1 MTQPPFSPEQ
11 LPAVEEVAIP
21 ESLPILGLPD
31 AVMFPGAVLPLS
43 ISGENVVRLIDEAAL
58 STRVIGVFWETS
70 GDAGADPLGL
80 ARTGCAAQ
88 IARLARQPGGGV
100 QVLLQ
105 GLARVQILQLQ
116 TGASYPQARV
126 TVLDEPEPEPP
137 EAAALARTVRVAFE
151 QVVRLSPNLPDQAA
165 VVAANIPRAG
175 TLADLIA
182 ANLGLSAGDQ
192 QAVLDALDLAER
204 LRLVLGLLERE
215 RELLDIANR
224 TREDVAKSQ
233 REYVLRQQL
242 ETIRR
247 ELGEGDEQGA
257 EVAELRR
264 RLEEAGLPDEARREA
279 ERELERLAR
288 MSPAAPDYNIS
299 RTYLDWLIGLP
310 WNVSTPD
317 NLDLARARAVL
328 DEDHYDLEKIKDRIV
343 EYLAVRKL
351 HAEQGNARA
360 RSPILCFLG
369 PPGVGKTSLGQSV
382 ARALERKFVRVA
394 LGGVR
399 DEADIRG
406 FRRTY
411 IGAIPGRILQGLNRA
426 GSNNPVM
433 LLDEIDKLAAGIQG
447 DPAAALLELLD
458 PAQNNTF
465 VDRYLDVPFDMSQ
478 VLFICTANQL
488 ETIPGPLLDRME
500 LISLAGY
507 TELEK
512 LQIARR
518 YLIPRQIEANG
529 LAPASGARGADRSLP
544 AADAAP
550 GPEAEGAGAPVSG
563 GETPAS
569 NLPPA
574 GLAERSPAPELS
586 DEALRRLVREYT
598 LEAGVRDLERR
609 IGAGYRKMATRL
621 ASGLP
626 LPAQIGGPDLDEL
639 LGPPRFRSE
648 RILGEDEVG
657 VATGLAW
664 TPAGGDVLMVE
675 ASAVPGSGQ
684 LILTGHLGDVMRE
697 SARAAVTYARS
708 RDGALGIPAD
718 EFQRRDIHIHVPA
731 GAVPKD
737 GPSAGITM
745 ASAIISAL
753 TGRPAAKRVA
763 MTGEITLR
771 GRVLPIGGL
780 KEKLLAAQRAGVRT
794 VLIPHD
800 NEVDLRD
807 VPEETRGQLEIV
819 PVEHMDEVV
828 ARVLLPAAGSP
839 DGAGGTAP
847 SGA

>member
-1 MTQPPFSPEQ
+1 MTQPPFSPEELPQ
-11 LPAVEEVAIP
+11 LEAVAIP
-21 ESLPILGLPD
+21 ESLPILTLPD

-43 ISGENVVRLIDEAAL
+43 ISGDAPVRLIDEAAL
-58 STRVIGVFWETS
+58 STRVVGVFWDQA
-70 GDAGADPLGL
+70 GDGGTDPLRL

-105 GLARVQILQLQ
+105 GLARIAIRQLQ
-116 TGASYPQARV
+116 AAAAYPHAR
-126 TVLDEPEPEPP
+126 TAVLAEPEDAAPEVD
-137 EAAALARTVRVAFE
+137 ALARTVRVAFE

-165 VVAANIPRAG
+165 VIAANIPRAG

-182 ANLGLSAGDQ
+182 ANLGLTANDQ
-192 QAVLDALDLAER
+192 QAVLDARDLAAR
-204 LRLVLGLLERE
+204 LRLVLGFLERE

-264 RLEEAGLPDEARREA
+264 RLAEAGLPDEPRREA

-288 MSPAAPDYNIS
+288 MNPAAPDYNVS
-299 RTYLDWLIGLP
+299 RTYLDWLLGLP
-310 WNVSTPD
+310 WNTSTPD
-317 NLDLARARAVL
+317 KLDLARARAVL

-351 HAEQGNARA
+351 HVEHGNTRA
-360 RSPILCFLG
+360 RSPILCFVG

-411 IGAIPGRILQGLNRA
+411 IGAIPGRILQGINRA

-433 LLDEIDKLAAGIQG
+433 LLDEIDKISAGIQG

-507 TELEK
+507 TEQEK

-529 LAPASGARGADRSLP
+529 LAPERSAPAQPLP
-544 AADAAP
+544 AADSVP
-550 GPEAEGAGAPVSG
+550 GTAAEGAGAPVSG
-563 GETPAS
+563 GDTPAS

-574 GLAERSPAPELS
+574 GIAERSPAPALT
-586 DEALRRLVREYT
+586 DAALRRLVREYT

-609 IGAGYRKMATRL
+609 IGAAYRKMATRL

-626 LPAQIGGPDLDEL
+626 LPAAIDADDLDEL

-648 RILGEDEVG
+648 RILGDDEVG
-657 VATGLAW
+657 VVTGLAW

-675 ASAVPGSGQ
+675 VSAVPGSGQ
-684 LILTGHLGDVMRE
+684 LILTGQLGDVMRE
-697 SARAAVTYARS
+697 SARAAVTFARS

-718 EFQRRDIHIHVPA
+718 AFQKRDIHIHVPA

-753 TGRPAAKRVA
+753 TGRLAHKRVA

-794 VLIPHD
+794 VLIPRD
-800 NEVDLRD
+800 NELDLRD
-807 VPEETRGQLEIV
+807 VPEETRAQLEIV
-819 PVEHMDEVV
+819 PVDHMDQVV
-828 ARVLLPAAGSP
+828 PRVLHPAP
-839 DGAGGTAP
+839 EPAP
-847 SGA
+847 GPTEG

>member
-1 MTQPPFSPEQ
+1 MTQQPPFGPEH
-11 LPAVEEVAIP
+11 LPSIDEVAIP

-31 AVMFPGAVLPLS
+31 AVIFPGAVLPLS
-43 ISGENVVRLIDEAAL
+43 VSGEGLVRLIDEAAL
-58 STRVIGVFWETS
+58 STRVIGVFWDQTGEGGAET
-70 GDAGADPLGL
+70 PGL

-105 GLARVQILQLQ
+105 GLARVEIRQLQ
-116 TGASYPQARV
+116 TAASYPQARV
-126 TVLDEPEPEPP
+126 AVLPEPEHVAP
-137 EAAALARTVRVAFE
+137 EAEALARTVRVAFE

-165 VVAANIPRAG
+165 MIAANIPHAG
-175 TLADLIA
+175 TLADMIA
-182 ANLGLSAGDQ
+182 ANLGLPAADQ
-192 QAVLDALDLAER
+192 QAVLDAHELAAR
-204 LRLVLGLLERE
+204 LRLVLGFLERE
-215 RELLDIANR
+215 RELLTIANR

-264 RLEEAGLPDEARREA
+264 RLEEAGLPEEPRREA
-279 ERELERLAR
+279 ERELQRLAR
-288 MSPAAPDYNIS
+288 MSHAAPDFNIS
-299 RTYLDWLIGLP
+299 RTYLDWLIDLP
-310 WNVSTPD
+310 WRVGTPD

-328 DEDHYDLEKIKDRIV
+328 DEDHYDLEKIKERIV
-343 EYLAVRKL
+343 EFLAVRKL
-351 HAEQGNARA
+351 HADQGHTQA

-394 LGGVR
+394 LGGIR

-411 IGAIPGRILQGLNRA
+411 IGAIPGRILQGINRA
-426 GSNNPVM
+426 GSNNPVL
-433 LLDEIDKLAAGIQG
+433 LLDEIDKLGVGIQG

-478 VLFICTANQL
+478 VLFICTANQI

-507 TELEK
+507 TEQEK

-529 LAPASGARGADRSLP
+529 LAAVSGTR
-544 AADAAP
+544 DAAQP
-550 GPEAEGAGAPVSG
+550 LPTADTAPETVAEGAATPVSG
-563 GETPAS
+563 GETPVS

-574 GLAERSPAPELS
+574 DLAAGSPAPALS
-586 DEALRRLVREYT
+586 DEALRRLVHEYT

-609 IGAGYRKMATRL
+609 IGAIYRKMATRL
-621 ASGLP
+621 ASGMP
-626 LPAQIGGPDLDEL
+626 LPEAVAGPDLDEI

-657 VATGLAW
+657 VVTGLAW

-675 ASAVPGSGQ
+675 VSAVPGSGQ

-708 RDGALGIPAD
+708 RDGALGIPAE
-718 EFQRRDIHIHVPA
+718 EFQRRDIHVHVPA

-753 TGRPAAKRVA
+753 TGRPAARRVA

-780 KEKLLAAQRAGVRT
+780 KEKLLAAQRAGVHT
-794 VLIPHD
+794 VLIPRD
-800 NEVDLRD
+800 NELDLRD
-807 VPEETRGQLEIV
+807 VPEETRDQLEIV
-819 PVEHMDEVV
+819 PVDHMDQVV
-828 ARVLLPAAGSP
+828 ARVLLPAQTN
-839 DGAGGTAP
+839 GGP
-847 SGA
+847 KPHN